1 MIRLRGG
8 LYRALPLA
16 VWILACVLRGG
27 AGAAPWLEHRLSGSA
42 RIETRWFPEGAALA
56 EQGGHASGFVAA
68 PRLYLSDP
76 EGRSLTVAPFFR
88 YDSADPRR
96 THADLREAALLL
108 FGEVGDGEWELRAGL
123 NQVFW
128 GVAESQHLVDIV
140 NQVDFVEHP
149 DGESKLGQAMAHL
162 TWSGDW
168 GAVELFGLPFPR
180 ARTFPGRS
188 GRLRLPLVVDE
199 SQVEYESEAGA
210 RHLDLAARYSH
221 GIGPA
226 DVGLSLFRGTSRE
239 PFFLLGAEPGGGP
252 ILIQHYEQIRQAG
265 LDVQLTTGSWLIKL
279 EAIHRAGARN
289 RLGRD
294 EGYVASV
301 MGAEYTLYS
310 LLGSA
315 ADLGL
320 LGEWNY
326 DGRGANATPG
336 RSPNTLENDV
346 FVGGRLALNDVQSTE
361 ILGGLLMDMRRSTR
375 TLAIEFNRRISSR
388 WSLRLE
394 AIDLL
399 SIDAA
404 DLHYPT
410 RRDSFFDLALS
421 CNL

>member
-1 MIRLRGG
+1 MRLRGG

-16 VWILACVLRGG
+16 VWILACAFPGG
-27 AGAAPWLEHRLSGSA
+27 AGAAPWLEHRFSGSA

-56 EQGGHASGFVAA
+56 EQGPHASGFVAS

-76 EGRSLTVAPFFR
+76 GGRSLTVAPYFR

-123 NQVFW
+123 DQVFW

-149 DGESKLGQAMAHL
+149 DGESKLGQPMAHL

-168 GAVELFGLPFPR
+168 GAVEFFGLPFHR
-180 ARTFPGRS
+180 ARTFPGPS

-221 GIGPA
+221 GFGPA

-252 ILIQHYEQIRQAG
+252 ILIQHYERIRQAG

-294 EGYVASV
+294 EDYAASV
-301 MGAEYTLYS
+301 LGAEYTLYS
-310 LLGSA
+310 LLGST

-320 LGEWNY
+320 LGEWSY
-326 DGRGANATPG
+326 DGRGSNATPG
-336 RSPNTLENDV
+336 RSPNTLENDL

-361 ILGGLLMDMRRSTR
+361 VLGGLLTDMRRSTR
-375 TLAIEFNRRISSR
+375 TFAIELKRRISGR

-394 AIDLL
+394 AIELL
-399 SIDAA
+399 AIDAA

-410 RRDSFFDLALS
+410 RRDSFVDLALS